1 LIDFQIDGFIKGKK
15 FSDEVDR
22 IYKQGR
28 YVPQVWMKGAVGNPI
43 AVEPMLKAVDEALKV
58 IN

>member
-1 LIDFQIDGFIKGKK
+1 
-15 FSDEVDR
+15 VDR

-28 YVPQVWMKGAVGNPI
+28 LIPQVWMQGAVGREI

-58 IN
+58 IR